1 MYAYCLFCITQRC
14 AVIAKLMEIRGA
26 YRAFS
31 PQIVRKQRKQGRNIE
46 RRFDL
51 LPGYVFVYSEERL
64 TDYRW
69 FSGIDG
75 VVRRVG
81 RQDGGYE
88 LDGPDL
94 DFAMKLL
101 EKDGLVGAMRIF
113 RIGDCVAL
121 EDPLFSG
128 CEGKVT
134 EIDYRKERAKVA
146 FVFDNAQREIWVSLD
161 EVKHIHMPEGEL
173 KDAISERIQK

>member
-1 MYAYCLFCITQRC
+1 MYAYCLFCVTQRC
-14 AVIAKLMEIRGA
+14 AVIAKLLEVRGA

-31 PQIVRKQRKQGRNIE
+31 PQIIRKQRRQGRNTE

-51 LPGYVFVYSEERL
+51 LPGYVFIYSEKRL
-64 TDYRW
+64 TDFQM

-81 RQDGGYE
+81 RQDDGYE
-88 LDGPDL
+88 LAGPDL

-101 EKDGLVGAMRIF
+101 EKDGLVGAVRAC
-113 RIGDCVAL
+113 RIGDCVSL

-128 CEGKVT
+128 CRGQVVR
-134 EIDYRKERAKVA
+134 IDYRKERAKVE
-146 FVFDNAQREIWVSLD
+146 FVFDRSSCSTWISVED
-161 EVKHIHMPEGEL
+161 VKRQHTEE
-173 KDAISERIQK
+173 EEQ